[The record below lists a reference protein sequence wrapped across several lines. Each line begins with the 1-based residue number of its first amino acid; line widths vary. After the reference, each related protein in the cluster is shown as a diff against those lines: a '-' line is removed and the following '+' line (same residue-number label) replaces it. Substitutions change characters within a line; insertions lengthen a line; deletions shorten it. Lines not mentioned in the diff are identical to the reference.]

1 MLSKQKN
8 MVEIAQKYIIDILI
22 YVLISI
28 PKLRISNVMSFGKA
42 KIRPLFYPSKTSF

>member
-1 MLSKQKN
+1 